1 MSPRLHVLLGAG
13 GVGKTTLAAG
23 YALALARQ
31 GRRVGLLGIDP
42 ARRLGTALG
51 LVLDDEARAVPA
63 AGALEA
69 AALVP
74 AQALPRWAR
83 EVASPE
89 VAGRLATNAFFVA
102 LAERLATANDVFAAI
117 RVAEWLERDPTL
129 EDLVV
134 DTAPGE
140 NAIEFLRRPEALSA
154 FLEGP
159 LVGSLRRLSRAER
172 HGLAGRVLHRAA
184 ERALTGL
191 GRIGG
196 STLLLELGDF
206 LALAEEMLERMA
218 ERLGAARRAMASA
231 STEMLLVAAL
241 RDDAADTARAI
252 ASALAPLGFR
262 PHATVVNRVL
272 DPALG
277 AELARCDPST
287 LSPTSRA
294 IVQYA
299 RAEASLQARVV
310 AELSTLSPRTVLL
323 PAARSLEGEV
333 RRSGLLELG
342 ERLRR
347 ALSA

>member
-23 YALALARQ
+23 YALALAGQ

-51 LVLDDEARAVPA
+51 LALDDEARPVPDAGDLSAAVLA
-63 AGALEA
+63 
-69 AALVP
+69 P
-74 AQALPRWAR
+74 AQCLPRWAA
-83 EVASPE
+83 EVAPPE
-89 VAGRLATNAFFVA
+89 VARRLATNAFFVA

-117 RVAEWLERDPTL
+117 RLAEWMERDPTL
-129 EDLVV
+129 DDLVV

-159 LVGSLRRLSRAER
+159 LVAGLRRFARAER
-172 HGLAGRVLHRAA
+172 HGLAGQVLHRAA
-184 ERALTGL
+184 ERALSGL

-196 STLLLELGDF
+196 STMLLELADF
-206 LALAEEMLERMA
+206 LALAEDMLERMA
-218 ERLGAARRAMASA
+218 ERLGAARAAMAA
-231 STEMLLVAAL
+231 PSTEILLVAAL

-252 ASALAPLGFR
+252 AAALAPLGFR
-262 PHATVVNRVL
+262 PGATVINRAL

-277 AELARCDPST
+277 EELAGSDLAP
-287 LSPTSRA
+287 LSPRSRA
-294 IVQYA
+294 IVRYA

-310 AELSTLSPRTVLL
+310 AELSALAPRSVLL
-323 PAARSLEGEV
+323 PAARSLEGDV
-333 RRSGLLELG
+333 RRSGLLDLG
-342 ERLRR
+342 ERLHHQ
-347 ALSA
+347 LSA